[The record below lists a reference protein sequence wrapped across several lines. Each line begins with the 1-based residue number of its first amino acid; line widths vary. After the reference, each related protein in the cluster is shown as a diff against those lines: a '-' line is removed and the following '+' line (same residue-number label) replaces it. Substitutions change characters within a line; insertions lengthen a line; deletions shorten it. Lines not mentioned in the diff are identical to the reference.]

1 MEEEIYKM
9 IYKTNCKITEDDIGD
24 KVQVLYNNLK
34 IYKETDESEFM
45 QAFNYELSSFIN
57 NRKSLNDKIIRVLG
71 NEFIRNNRNKI
82 KFIIK
87 NKKSKLVEY
96 IDISNIKEDEIKIKL
111 VLKDNISNKSFM
123 FKDCESLIKLS
134 IKTDRKINLEKISEL
149 KEDKDIDI
157 EFNNYYLNNNQ
168 KNIDNIFYNCD
179 FFDKDSSF
187 SKTIENTEVSS
198 KLSSFTSIYP
208 EQIEIKKYKNLNLKY
223 MFFNCLSLVSLP
235 SEISE
240 WNIDDTIDISGIF
253 KNCISLKS
261 LPDLS
266 QWNTSNILDM
276 NSIFHNCISLLSLPD
291 LSKWNTDRVKDISS
305 IFHNCISLKKLP
317 DLSKWNTSNI
327 IDINSIFFN
336 CLSLESL
343 PDLSKW
349 NTSNVK
355 DMNSIFVNC
364 ISLPILPDISKWDTK
379 NVINMEDMY
388 LGCWSLTFLPSI
400 DNWDTKNVT
409 NMCMMFLGCY
419 NLKTLPDIS
428 KWDTSKV
435 TSMNWMF

>member
-149 KEDKDIDI
+149 KEDKDLDI

-168 KNIDNIFYNCD
+168 KNIDNIFYNYD

-187 SKTIENTEVSS
+187 SKTIENTENSS
-198 KLSSFTSIYP
+198 KLFSNTSSYP
-208 EQIEIKKYKNLNLKY
+208 ELIETKNSRNLNLRY
-223 MFFNCLSLVSLP
+223 LFFNCLSLVSLP
-235 SEISE
+235 SEISK
-240 WNIDDTIDISGIF
+240 WNIEDTIDISGIF
-253 KNCISLKS
+253 KNCITLESLPDLSKWNTKSVIDVSSIFHNCISLKS

-266 QWNTSNILDM
+266 KWNTSNILDM
-276 NSIFHNCISLLSLPD
+276 NSIFHNCISLLSLP
-291 LSKWNTDRVKDISS
+291 
-305 IFHNCISLKKLP
+305 C
-317 DLSKWNTSNI
+317 
-327 IDINSIFFN
+327 
-336 CLSLESL
+336 
-343 PDLSKW
+343 
-349 NTSNVK
+349 
-355 DMNSIFVNC
+355 
-364 ISLPILPDISKWDTK
+364 
-379 NVINMEDMY
+379 
-388 LGCWSLTFLPSI
+388 
-400 DNWDTKNVT
+400 
-409 NMCMMFLGCY
+409 
-419 NLKTLPDIS
+419 
-428 KWDTSKV
+428 
-435 TSMNWMF
+435 